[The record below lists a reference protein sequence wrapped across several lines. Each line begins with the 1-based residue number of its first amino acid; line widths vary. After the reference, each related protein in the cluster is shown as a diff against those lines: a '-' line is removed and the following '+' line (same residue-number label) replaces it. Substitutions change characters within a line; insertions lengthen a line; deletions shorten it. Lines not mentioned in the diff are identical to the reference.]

1 MFGLL
6 ASPHLTDTFDWFKQ
20 RRSRTAC
27 TRRCWVVIPLGA
39 LVAGTFG
46 VLLGA
51 PTLRLRGD
59 YLAIVTL
66 GFGEII
72 RVFLNN
78 LDAPVN
84 ITNGPK
90 GIDTID
96 SIKFFGLDL
105 GKDHTLFGI
114 EYPLGHDATTSCS
127 WCS

>member
-1 MFGLL
+1 LFPNGLH
-6 ASPHLTDTFDWFKQ
+6 SPIWL
-20 RRSRTAC
+20 
-27 TRRCWVVIPLGA
+27 VIPLAAAGLAA
-39 LVAGTFG
+39 LFG

-78 LDAPVN
+78 LDHPVN

-90 GIDTID
+90 GMGQID
-96 SIKFFGLDL
+96 S
-105 GKDHTLFGI
+105 
-114 EYPLGHDATTSCS
+114 
-127 WCS
+127 